1 MRLAARTF
9 TTALTA
15 GLLTVGGIVG
25 GAHPALAMTAN
36 QRNLHQSS
44 PSDVRHLASATA
56 SAAVA
61 KGWKVPRLAVMP
73 LGDSITEGAGSSAGS
88 GYRPELWNRLTTH
101 ADSLD
106 FVGSERKGK
115 MPDPDHEG
123 HWGWK
128 IHGLSAN
135 VDRWLPAANPNV
147 VLLQIG
153 TNDMHDNYQVDT
165 APRRLGGLVDK
176 IASLAPGMTVL
187 VSSLITSADSATQKR
202 IEKFNAV
209 IPQLVAERQGQ
220 GLHVGYVDMSA
231 VTTRDLADDIHPND
245 NGYLKMADAFYN
257 GLGRAAADGWIRQ
270 QVDIKPAPSRK
281 APPGDYRVDVN
292 GDGRADYLV
301 VQDNG
306 AVDAWIN
313 NGGNGHGEWTAFGTF
328 ATGVG
333 EPGDKVRFA
342 DINGDGKA
350 DYLVVQDNGAVKAW
364 INNGGT
370 NHGGWTAFGTFASG
384 VDEPGRVRFADI
396 NGDGKADYLV
406 VQDYG
411 VVKAWINNGG
421 TNHGGWTAFGTF
433 ASGVGEPDD
442 RVRFADINGDGKAD
456 YLVVQDNGAVDAW
469 INDGGSNHGGWTEFG
484 TFASGVGEPG
494 DKVRFADINGDG
506 RADYLVI
513 QANGAVDA
521 WINNGGTDHGGWGD
535 SDAFATSVGEPGRK
549 VRI

>member
-1 MRLAARTF
+1 M
-9 TTALTA
+9 TA
-15 GLLTVGGIVG
+15 GLLTVGVTAE
-25 GAHPALAMTAN
+25 GAHPALATTIN
-36 QRNLHQSS
+36 QTNLPQSA
-44 PSDVRHLASATA
+44 PSDGRHSVSTTE
-56 SAAVA
+56 SAAVT
-61 KGWKVPRLAVMP
+61 KDWKVPRLAVMP
-73 LGDSITEGAGSSAGS
+73 LGDSITWGAGSSANS
-88 GYRPELWNRLTTH
+88 GYRAELWNRLATH

-106 FVGSERKGK
+106 FVGSERNGK
-115 MPDPDHEG
+115 LPDPDHEG
-123 HWGWK
+123 HWGWN
-128 IHGLSAN
+128 IHGLFAN

-147 VLLQIG
+147 VLLHIG
-153 TNDMHDNYQVDT
+153 TNDMHDNEHVDT
-165 APRRLGGLVDK
+165 APRRLGELVDK
-176 IASLAPGMTVL
+176 ITALAPGMTVL
-187 VSSLITSADSATQKR
+187 VSSLVPSADAETQKR

-209 IPQLVAERQGQ
+209 IPQLVAERQGK

-245 NGYLKMADAFYN
+245 NGYLKMAEAFYN

-292 GDGRADYLV
+292 GDGKADYLV
-301 VQDNG
+301 VHDNG

-313 NGGNGHGEWTAFGTF
+313 NGGNGHGGWTAFGTF
-328 ATGVG
+328 ASGVG
-333 EPGDKVRFA
+333 APGDKVRFA

-350 DYLVVQDNGAVKAW
+350 DYLVVQDDGVVKAW
-364 INNGGT
+364 INNGG
-370 NHGGWTAFGTFASG
+370 NGHGGWTAFGTFASG
-384 VDEPGRVRFADI
+384 VDEPGSRVRFADI

-421 TNHGGWTAFGTF
+421 TKHGGWTAFGTF

-456 YLVVQDNGAVDAW
+456 YLVVQDNGVVDAW
-469 INDGGSNHGGWTEFG
+469 INNGGSDHGGWTAFG

-506 RADYLVI
+506 KADYLAI
-513 QANGAVDA
+513 QVNGAVDA

-535 SDAFATSVGEPGRK
+535 SVNFATGVGEPGSK